1 MAEKEQD
8 SYIEDVN
15 MQNAD
20 NGVIISF
27 CERIKRK
34 GKGTYDGGYDY
45 NRRQEVFDFD
55 DDDEESEEFAKAFER
70 FKELFMQ
77 ARADRKTKPGSY

>member
-1 MAEKEQD
+1 MAEKD
-8 SYIEDVN
+8 SYIEDVS

-20 NGVIISF
+20 NGVIIRY

-45 NRRQEVFDFD
+45 NSRSEVFDFD
-55 DDDEESEEFAKAFER
+55 DDDEESEEFSKAFDR

-77 ARADRKTKPGSY
+77 ARADKRDKD